1 MEESL
6 VLSRLLAI
14 LAHDLVVFEQDPVV
28 VWWEGEWMIAEE
40 CTHGDYSKPHI
51 CNKYMK
57 ISKYMNQGSSNK
69 VNSYTHISF
78 GESSEPAEVYTG
90 G

>member
-1 MEESL
+1 
-6 VLSRLLAI
+6 
-14 LAHDLVVFEQDPVV
+14 
-28 VWWEGEWMIAEE
+28 MIAEE